1 MDLDYVQIG
10 ERLKKVRGKISLAA
24 FGDQFGYS
32 YSYVRSCENGKKP
45 SLEYLHEIVNFFGV
59 SLNWLIYGIEPYSL
73 HDVVGQ
79 QKNDKARQ
87 ETLIDEAM
95 VLVKKLDKLV
105 NILQYSNQQLFSLY
119 KTARV
124 IVDAHRRKSTKEN
137 QEEE

>member
-73 HDVVGQ
+73 HDVVEQ
-79 QKNDKARQ
+79 QKNEVVLDPELKRMIDILKLSLESKQPRRRDWAILQFEDAFRQ
-87 ETLIDEAM
+87 QCIEYEE
-95 VLVKKLDKLV
+95 KKLH
-105 NILQYSNQQLFSLY
+105 
-119 KTARV
+119 A
-124 IVDAHRRKSTKEN
+124 
-137 QEEE
+137 